1 MKDEVVVVVGR
12 RGTKWD
18 GGSKM
23 EVLLLEVTGERNTK
37 LRLLKE
43 IIIRMTPRETGD
55 NLVMDIVKEHGK
67 LRLGK

>member
-1 MKDEVVVVVGR
+1 
-12 RGTKWD
+12 
-18 GGSKM
+18 M
-23 EVLLLEVTGERNTK
+23 EVLLLEVTGERNTR

-67 LRLGK
+67 LRLSK